1 MGLFALGYPL
11 TPLQCVRHMCMVPY
25 VKYEITDGWTN
36 GNLRLAS
43 PRSVLTDFRVSL
55 GRVQESQM
63 HCDIV

>member
-43 PRSVLTDFRVSL
+43 PPSL
-55 GRVQESQM
+55 PTLKQR
-63 HCDIV
+63 